1 MSSSHKTI
9 SIDPEMFKIS
19 SKINQRKTK
28 KEQSDPKIKFKHPIN
43 KTIKYNKIL
52 QFIRNKQ
59 NANYNQLLTG
69 KNQPVEK
76 LHVNDMLPPKGEFEE
91 SLNFLNEIRE
101 NNAKQA
107 DNQINNEIQNQIQP
121 CKTNQFQP
129 RQSLANSNIPNYTI
143 KNHSYHPEDTVPL
156 NGTVNMTSLIDS
168 NNDIYVNQHTP
179 SLKIAP
185 RPNYGILKGGTLPT
199 YRQYIKTLS
208 NRNLTTPSDN
218 QTLSLKISDE
228 SIKND
233 IYHHANMVNILNK
246 EQIER
251 QDQQKQLQNQIKKNC
266 TKRKKTIR
274 KTFRLGRSKYYS
286 KIGVIINNKTIR
298 NECSTKKHLLKQTPI
313 SEVKSFLIKK
323 GFIKVG
329 SVAPNDVLRKMYE
342 SANMICGDVQ
352 NHNTEILLHNYI
364 NS

>member
-1 MSSSHKTI
+1 MSSSDKTI
-9 SIDPEMFKIS
+9 SIDPEMFKIN

-28 KEQSDPKIKFKHPIN
+28 KEQSNSKIKFKHPVN

-59 NANYNQLLTG
+59 NANYNQLLNENPTPI
-69 KNQPVEK
+69 KTTD
-76 LHVNDMLPPKGEFEE
+76 VNYMLPPKGEFEE

-101 NNAKQA
+101 NNAKP
-107 DNQINNEIQNQIQP
+107 DNNEI
-121 CKTNQFQP
+121 QP
-129 RQSLANSNIPNYTI
+129 RQSLANSNIPHYTV
-143 KNHSYHPEDTVPL
+143 KNHSYHPEHTVPVNIPL
-156 NGTVNMTSLIDS
+156 NMTTLTDA
-168 NNDIYVNQHTP
+168 NNNIYVNQPTHP
-179 SLKIAP
+179 LKIAP
-185 RPNYGILKGGTLPT
+185 RPNYGILKGGSLPT

-208 NRNLTTPSDN
+208 NRNLTRPPSSPLPSPSPSPPPDYSTLSPMISDN
-218 QTLSLKISDE
+218 
-228 SIKND
+228 SIRND

-246 EQIER
+246 EETER
-251 QDQQKQLQNQIKKNC
+251 KDQQKQLQNKINKNSS
-266 TKRKKTIR
+266 KRKKTIR

-286 KIGVIINNKTIR
+286 QIGVIINNKTIR

-313 SEVKSFLIKK
+313 SEVKTFLIKK

-364 NS
+364 HS

>member
-1 MSSSHKTI
+1 MSLSHKTI

-28 KEQSDPKIKFKHPIN
+28 KEHSDPKIKFKHPIN

-59 NANYNQLLTG
+59 NANYNQLLTE
-69 KNQPVEK
+69 KNKQVKTP
-76 LHVNDMLPPKGEFEE
+76 LANDMLPPKGEFEE

-107 DNQINNEIQNQIQP
+107 DNQINNNGFQNQI
-121 CKTNQFQP
+121 QP
-129 RQSLANSNIPNYTI
+129 RQSLANSNIPHYTI
-143 KNHSYHPEDTVPL
+143 KNHSYHPEDTVQL
-156 NGTVNMTSLIDS
+156 NAPVNMTSLINA

-185 RPNYGILKGGTLPT
+185 RPNYGILKGGSLPT
-199 YRQYIKTLS
+199 YRQYMKTLS
-208 NRNLTTPSDN
+208 NRNLTTPPDDLL
-218 QTLSLKISDE
+218 LSPTISDD